1 MSKPLGHPPRGQSM
15 LDVFAA
21 SPSDAQAVL
30 YHFTDR
36 LFRASSLQE
45 VYDAA
50 LEAVRR
56 GLCCNRAALLI
67 FDDVHR
73 MRFVRWIGLSEKYRH
88 AVDGHSPWTVETHD
102 PQPICIDDVPASD
115 LPEALKATIAEE
127 GIGAVAFIPLVV
139 DGRLLG
145 KFMAY
150 YDHCHAFS
158 QADIDLAVTIARQ
171 LGFGIQRV
179 RSDEERRKAVEISGL
194 LASIIESS
202 GDAIVSKDLDGTVTS
217 WNPGAER
224 VFGYSAEDM
233 IGRPIAILV
242 PPDRVNEDP
251 AILEQI
257 RQGERVDHYETI
269 RQRKDGTLIHVSL
282 TVSPI
287 RDKAGKIIG
296 ASKIARDITERKQTQ
311 ARHDM
316 LTREIQHRTQNLFA
330 VVQAVVSRSFAGKN
344 TVAEAEAA
352 VMSRLGSL
360 AQTHVL
366 LIDRQWQGAELSDVV
381 NAEMK
386 PYAERVLAQ
395 GPRIVLSA
403 RAAQN
408 FTLALHELVTNAAKH
423 GALANSVG
431 RVFISWS
438 VNKTDGADQFNFRWQ
453 ERGGPAVSEPTQ
465 KGFGTT
471 VLQYVM
477 AEYFDIPPRIHFEKE
492 GVRYEISGPIDSIRD
507 RKASR
512 KQNETADNAGRDAAR
527 R

>member
-1 MSKPLGHPPRGQSM
+1 M
-15 LDVFAA
+15 LELFAA
-21 SPSDAQAVL
+21 SPLDAQAVL
-30 YHFTDR
+30 YQFTDT
-36 LFRASSLQE
+36 LFRASSLHD

-56 GLCCNRAALLI
+56 GLCCDRAALLI
-67 FDDVHR
+67 FDDAQR

-102 PQPICIDDVPASD
+102 PQPICIDDVSMSD
-115 LPEALKATIAEE
+115 LPKSLKETIAEE

-139 DGRLLG
+139 DSTLLG

-150 YDHCHAFS
+150 YDDRHAFS
-158 QADIDLAVTIARQ
+158 RADIDLAVTIARQ

-194 LASIIESS
+194 LTSIIENSD
-202 GDAIVSKDLDGTVTS
+202 DAIISKDLCGTITS

-224 VFGYSAEDM
+224 VFGYSAEEL
-233 IGRPIAILV
+233 IGKPIAIVV
-242 PPDRVNEDP
+242 PPDRVDED
-251 AILEQI
+251 AGILERI
-257 RQGERVDHYETI
+257 RRGERVRHYETI

-287 RDKAGKIIG
+287 RDKAGQIIG
-296 ASKIARDITERKQTQ
+296 ASKIARDITEAKQTQ

-330 VVQAVVSRSFAGKN
+330 VVQAVASRSFAGKN

-366 LIDRQWQGAELSDVV
+366 LMDRQWQGAELSDVV
-381 NAEMK
+381 NAEMT

-408 FTLALHELVTNAAKH
+408 FTLALYELVTNAAKH

-438 VNKTDGADQFNFRWQ
+438 VNKTNSVDQFHFRWQ
-453 ERGGPAVSEPTQ
+453 ERGGPPVSEPTQ

-471 VLQYVM
+471 VLEHVM
-477 AEYFDIPPRIHFEKE
+477 LEYFDIPPSIHFEKE
-492 GVRYEISGPIDSIRD
+492 GVRYEISGPLDSVRD
-507 RKASR
+507 RRASR
-512 KQNETADNAGRDAAR
+512 KQNEPADDAGRDAAR

>member
-1 MSKPLGHPPRGQSM
+1 MSKPLGDPPRGQSM

-30 YHFTDR
+30 YQFTDR
-36 LFRASSLQE
+36 LFRAASLQN

-56 GLCCNRAALLI
+56 GLCCDRAALLI
-67 FDDVHR
+67 FDDAHR

-88 AVDGHSPWTVETHD
+88 AVDGHSHWTVETHD
-102 PQPICIDDVPASD
+102 PQPICIDDVSVSD
-115 LPEALKATIAEE
+115 LPKALKETIAEE

-150 YDHCHAFS
+150 YDDFHAFS
-158 QADIDLAVTIARQ
+158 QADIELAVTIARQ

-194 LASIIESS
+194 LASIVESS
-202 GDAIVSKDLDGTVTS
+202 GDAIISKDLDGTVTS

-233 IGRPIAILV
+233 IGKPIAILV

-251 AILEQI
+251 GILEQI
-257 RQGERVDHYETI
+257 RRGERIDYETI
-269 RQRKDGTLIHVSL
+269 CQRKDGTLIHVSL

-287 RDKAGKIIG
+287 RDKAGKITG
-296 ASKIARDITERKQTQ
+296 ASKIARDITERKQAQ

-330 VVQAVVSRSFAGKN
+330 VVQAVVSRSFAGKH

-431 RVFISWS
+431 RVFITWS
-438 VNKTDGADQFNFRWQ
+438 INKTSGSDQFNFRWQ
-453 ERGGPAVSEPTQ
+453 ERGGPPVSEPTR
-465 KGFGTT
+465 KGFGAT
-471 VLQYVM
+471 VLQHVM

-492 GVRYEISGPIDSIRD
+492 GVRYEISGLLNSIRA

-512 KQNETADNAGRDAAR
+512 KQNEPADDAGRDAACR
-527 R
+527 